1 MLSRRPLFA
10 LLPLVVTLCG
20 GGVALPASGAEIA
33 PIFQTLSEYKPRS
46 VPADD
51 SRPGVN
57 RLRNAGFEDAD
68 ANGSPRG
75 WTVVGLAESTR
86 DPVHSGQRGVCLRN
100 PERPDR
106 GDGRLVQ
113 DVLGVPGGAS
123 YRTAAFMRATEA
135 PCNLN
140 IKLEVYTAEG
150 TYLGGFRSEHI
161 VVSPG
166 EGWTRVAYTHRLPPM
181 PGLRVTVL
189 YRLWGPG
196 PILIDDASFERVAQ
210 EPLYLS
216 PNATGTRLG
225 STDDLVA
232 WTAPLP
238 ARVPENHAVDSAL
251 ANRWPTGQLD
261 LRLAGNE
268 TGLLPVFLSAGLKG
282 LEDVQVSV
290 SFDVGEDAA
299 RLNPE
304 LFTIDPFCHLG
315 GLYYDVLVPL
325 RPIALRPRTT
335 RMVWLRITMPPGAK
349 RSAARGR
356 LLVARPDAETM
367 SIPLT
372 VTPFAFDLPRIPSL
386 PFCVGIPRPGRRVR
400 PAERSEWLRD
410 IARHRMSIRHLA
422 PPKLTFDG
430 DQPVF
435 DFTAFDAELDLAH
448 GLGMGLFQLPYAY
461 VALGHG
467 SKYRQT
473 FGPIGNDGISDEF
486 RRKFVSAMRVLGG
499 HLEERGVL
507 QRFNHNLFDEPY
519 PDHYPL
525 VRELA
530 RLLKEA
536 HPDYRPSVYGL
547 TTAAVAGEL
556 AGVIDEPIG
565 AGWNAPARAG
575 LERLGALVTV
585 YNPLQSLDV
594 TRRPELARGLMWWAF
609 RSGIDRVYHW
619 CIGPTGKS
627 MEQHDYG
634 SAWVFL
640 VPGQDAYLPSVRYEM
655 LREGLEDYDYLT
667 LFARRF
673 DDVANNLGV
682 QGVSGTS
689 VANAIAAGLSGSQIM
704 AQSRDGGEY
713 ERVRTFLG
721 TAISH
726 LHESPRVLFR
736 ASPHARQGTV
746 RLELWLEP
754 GATAKVANATP
765 NVVRGTGTITVRPDA
780 TGTIVVDA
788 DFGGKTK
795 RLEIPARFLD

>member
-1 MLSRRPLFA
+1 M
-10 LLPLVVTLCG
+10 
-20 GGVALPASGAEIA
+20 ALPTSGAETA
-33 PIFQTLSEYKPRS
+33 PIFQTLAEYKPRP

-51 SRPGVN
+51 SRPAVN
-57 RLRNAGFEDAD
+57 LVKNPGFEDTD

-86 DPVHSGQRGVCLRN
+86 DPVHSGQRAVCLRN

-106 GDGRLVQ
+106 RDGRLVQ

-123 YRTAAFMRATEA
+123 YRTAAFMRAPEA

-150 TYLGGFRSEHI
+150 AYLGGFRSEHM

-166 EGWTRVAYTHRLPPM
+166 DGWTCIAYTHRLPPV

-196 PILIDDASFERVAQ
+196 PILIDDASFERVVQ
-210 EPLYLS
+210 EPLYL
-216 PNATGTRLG
+216 PANATGMHLR

-238 ARVPENHAVDSAL
+238 ARVPESHAVDSGL
-251 ANRWPTGQLD
+251 ASRWPAGRLD

-268 TGLLPVFLSAGLKG
+268 TGVLPVFLSAGVNGLKN
-282 LEDVQVSV
+282 VQVSV
-290 SFDVGEDAA
+290 SFDGEEDAA

-315 GLYYDVLVPL
+315 ELYYDVLVPV
-325 RPIALRPRTT
+325 RPFALRPQTT

-349 RSAARGR
+349 RSGARGH
-356 LLVARPDAETM
+356 LLVNRPAAETM

-400 PAERSEWLRD
+400 AEERSEWLRD

-422 PPKLTFDG
+422 PPKLTFEG
-430 DQPVF
+430 DQAVF

-448 GLGMGLFQLPYAY
+448 GLGMGLFQLPHAY

-486 RRKFVSAMRVLGG
+486 RHKFVSAMRILGG

-507 QRFNHNLFDEPY
+507 QRFNHNLFDEPL

-530 RLLKEA
+530 TLLKEA
-536 HPDYRPSVYGL
+536 HPDYRPSAYGVG
-547 TTAAVAGEL
+547 TAAVKGEL

-565 AGWNAPARAG
+565 AGWDAPAREG
-575 LERLGALVTV
+575 LRRLGSLVTV
-585 YNPLQSLDV
+585 YNPLQSMDV

-619 CIGPTGKS
+619 CIGPSGKS
-627 MEQHDYG
+627 MRQHDYG

-640 VPGQDAYLPSVRYEM
+640 VPGQNAYLPSVRYEM
-655 LREGLEDYDYLT
+655 LREGLEDYDYLA

-673 DDVANNLGV
+673 DDVAKDLGV
-682 QGVSGTS
+682 RGVSGKS
-689 VANAIAAGLSGSQIM
+689 VASAIAAGLSGSQIM
-704 AQSRDGGEY
+704 AQSRAGDEY

-736 ASPHARQGTV
+736 TSPDTQPGAV
-746 RLELWLEP
+746 RLDLWLEP
-754 GATAKVANATP
+754 GATARVANGTP
-765 NVVRGTGTITVRPDA
+765 HMVRGAGTVIVRPDA
-780 TGTIVVDA
+780 TGTIVLDA
-788 DFGGKTK
+788 DLGDKTK
-795 RLEIPARFLD
+795 RLAIPARFLD